1 MLCMFGSV
9 LNSRGLLIAFRFQIK
24 NNFPQVNSIY
34 LHATWAML
42 SILVELSLWKEYV
55 IYSTYIGT

>member
-1 MLCMFGSV
+1 MYVWKCLKQQGTFDSV
-9 LNSRGLLIAFRFQIK
+9 QISNK
-24 NNFPQVNSIY
+24 NNFPQVNFIY